1 MGMTPGKGIGIGF
14 QLVDSGW
21 GRVLEEAVAASGS
34 ELRIVCPFIK
44 ERAALRLLAGGKPET
59 IQVITRFNLGD
70 FGEGVSDT
78 AALRLLLD
86 HGAQIRGI
94 RGLHAKLYL
103 IGGRALVA
111 PGGLAED
118 LTKARIDS
126 WDEKVADALAFR
138 HRPAGAIGLGDEG
151 VKVSMPKEAG
161 GGAKTGASPSLHDE
175 PVRWTEASQAFV
187 KFFGESTNRSGR
199 DRLILDEVDGSGCH
213 WACTYPKGRRPR
225 QVQDGAVMFI
235 GKLVTDPNDT
245 LIYGR
250 AVGLRYQEGRDD
262 ATPEDIKSRHWKE
275 KWPHYVRVHHAEFV
289 AGTLSNG
296 VSLSALMAEL
306 KSDSFRTTQEHAAA
320 GSDKTNPRR
329 AYLQQPAVQLS
340 DEGYAWLNARLA
352 EAFETHGMLTPEEL
366 GRLDWPKSP
375 E

>member
-1 MGMTPGKGIGIGF
+1 MSK
-14 QLVDSGW
+14 
-21 GRVLEEAVAASGS
+21 
-34 ELRIVCPFIK
+34 ELPK
-44 ERAALRLLAGGKPET
+44 
-59 IQVITRFNLGD
+59 
-70 FGEGVSDT
+70 
-78 AALRLLLD
+78 
-86 HGAQIRGI
+86 
-94 RGLHAKLYL
+94 
-103 IGGRALVA
+103 IGGVFVQSESETASVYM
-111 PGGLAED
+111 
-118 LTKARIDS
+118 
-126 WDEKVADALAFR
+126 VF
-138 HRPAGAIGLGDEG
+138 
-151 VKVSMPKEAG
+151 
-161 GGAKTGASPSLHDE
+161 GGAMTGASPSLHDE